1 MESWAG
7 ALADRDEEL
16 QGKIK
21 AKMPRF
27 ITLQNVGPEEFNIL
41 AACVAGENID
51 VVKAVAEVDLV
62 RAIDPEQGPWVM
74 ALRPAAVEA
83 LARMQVDELLLGR
96 WVRHVVGFHGEP
108 RTSTAVDS
116 PPRPQRVSRSCVAW
130 RSRNTWRSSSAVTDD
145 TTLHEEPN
153 HV

>member
-83 LARMQVDELLLGR
+83 LARMQVDEPLFGR
-96 WVRHVVGFHGEP
+96 WVRHVVGFHGGTE
-108 RTSTAVDS
+108 DFH
-116 PPRPQRVSRSCVAW
+116 
-130 RSRNTWRSSSAVTDD
+130 RSRLPAKTAESLKELCGLAVTQH
-145 TTLHEEPN
+145 LE
-153 HV
+153 VFICCYG